1 MKKFKKL
8 ILVLVL
14 FLFVQESKSQQ
25 LPIFSQYMFNDYVIN
40 PGVAGTFDYIPLRM
54 TYRNQWTG
62 FTGAPKTF
70 TLTAHSAVSDHIGLG
85 SMLYTDVTGPISISG
100 AMFSGALKP

>member
-14 FLFVQESKSQQ
+14 FLFIQESKSQQ

-40 PGVAGTFDYIPLRM
+40 PGVAGTLDYIPLRM
-54 TYRNQWTG
+54 TYRNQWTRG
-62 FTGAPKTF
+62 DLVNSGEKIA
-70 TLTAHSAVSDHIGLG
+70 LVG
-85 SMLYTDVTGPISISG
+85 SSM
-100 AMFSGALKP
+100 